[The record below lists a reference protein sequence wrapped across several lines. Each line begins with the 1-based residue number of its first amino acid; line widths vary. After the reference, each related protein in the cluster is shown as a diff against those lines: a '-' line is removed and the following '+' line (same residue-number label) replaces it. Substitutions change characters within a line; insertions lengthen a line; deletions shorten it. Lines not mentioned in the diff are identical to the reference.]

1 MTKSGESKSNEWHG
15 LPKKRY
21 GETFG
26 QYLRRITP
34 EQEFAMTMS
43 ARAIAV
49 MPRSIFE
56 SYIPNLQESE
66 E

>member
-1 MTKSGESKSNEWHG
+1 MTKSAESSSNEWHG

-26 QYLRRITP
+26 QYLRRISP

-43 ARAIAV
+43 ARAVGV
-49 MPRSIFE
+49 MPRSIFD
-56 SYIPNLQESE
+56 SYIPTLDDSE
-66 E
+66 A

>member
-1 MTKSGESKSNEWHG
+1 MTKSSESNSNEWHA

-26 QYLRRITP
+26 QYLRRISP
-34 EQEFAMTMS
+34 EQEFAMTVS
-43 ARAIAV
+43 ARAIGV

-56 SYIPNLQESE
+56 SYIPTLEDPE